1 MKYELY
7 MEFENFNAGNDAE
20 NYERKLVRLSDDLDE
35 LVNILNKYINKF
47 MQIKRDGWQYFNAG
61 ITNLSAKSYDLEK
74 TVYEI
79 SLKRKGIGA

>member
-7 MEFENFNAGNDAE
+7 IDFENFNAGNDAE

-47 MQIKRDGWQYFNAG
+47 MQIKRDRWQFFSAS
-61 ITNLSAKSYDLEK
+61 ITDLSANSYDLEK
-74 TVYEI
+74 LVYEI
-79 SLKRKGIGA
+79 SLKRKGTGA

>member
-7 MEFENFNAGNDAE
+7 MDFENFKAGNDAE

-47 MQIKRDGWQYFNAG
+47 MRIRRDGWQYFSAS
-61 ITNLSAKSYDLEK
+61 ITDLSANSYDLERL
-74 TVYEI
+74 VYEI
-79 SLKRKGIGA
+79 SLKRKGTGA